1 MARSDSSG
9 SDEPFHQGIPRTSQL
24 IGIQQ
29 IESDHSDSVSP
40 RAESPTFIPHT
51 EDVDEKAQQKLFAQE
66 RRAQERA
73 KQKAHRMRKMRKI
86 RKKREA
92 ARRYRQVVG
101 ADHSRPFLYQSQE
114 RGSDGEEELKA
125 QILRQQ
131 LNLEADGDGQE
142 QRSDGDGGGGHGA
155 FEIDEDALALSGLG
169 QAEVTAVDGGE
180 FVGAVVKAVPR
191 EGDVGVWEGD
201 AGEGGIV
208 EIGCGAAWEVVAAEE
223 PVTVHGVDAAG

>member
-1 MARSDSSG
+1 MYSSSLMARSDSSG

-142 QRSDGDGGGGHGA
+142 QRSDGDGGGGGSNEEDWMQLA
-155 FEIDEDALALSGLG
+155 RQRCAELDAADEK
-169 QAEVTAVDGGE
+169 E
-180 FVGAVVKAVPR
+180 R
-191 EGDVGVWEGD
+191 EGKEEKKEGNED
-201 AGEGGIV
+201 DDDDDDDDDELLRIS
-208 EIGCGAAWEVVAAEE
+208 
-223 PVTVHGVDAAG
+223 VTHKQM